1 MELSDNE
8 LDKKLKQLKLNDNIN
23 TKTIKTKW

>member
-8 LDKKLKQLKLNDNIN
+8 LKESIHVTDLMN
-23 TKTIKTKW
+23 